1 MSDETLR
8 YALGEARQLLRTPA
22 RGREPVWPVVAAA
35 AFFAI
40 SALTFAAAAILAPP
54 VQSSPPAHDNLR
66 GAN

>member
-1 MSDETLR
+1 MSDTTLR
-8 YALGEARQLLRTPA
+8 YALGEARQLLRPPA
-22 RGREPVWPVVAAA
+22 RGRESIWPVLAAA

-54 VQSSPPAHDNLR
+54 VKSSPPAHDSLR